1 MKNSRIKNGI
11 MRIVQGIIIG
21 AGAILPG
28 ISGGVLAVVFGIYRP
43 AMELLTHPRR
53 ALQRYWQMLLAVGIV
68 MLAYLNV
75 GFAVQGFDRAHF
87 PLQAVEDQRR
97 ADFGALQSVERGQ
110 ITAAG
115 VSPGP
120 GPQPFD
126 RPCLR
131 LRHVRTG

>member
-53 ALQRYWQMLLAVGIV
+53 ARHVPRHGRHRHGICPPRARVPSREPDRRQPQRP
-68 MLAYLNV
+68 
-75 GFAVQGFDRAHF
+75 R
-87 PLQAVEDQRR
+87 
-97 ADFGALQSVERGQ
+97 ERG
-110 ITAAG
+110 
-115 VSPGP
+115 
-120 GPQPFD
+120 
-126 RPCLR
+126 L
-131 LRHVRTG
+131 

>member
-53 ALQRYWQMLLAVGIV
+53 ALQRVINCFNLKYHHCNSCKWDWEIHPE
-68 MLAYLNV
+68 
-75 GFAVQGFDRAHF
+75 F
-87 PLQAVEDQRR
+87 
-97 ADFGALQSVERGQ
+97 
-110 ITAAG
+110 
-115 VSPGP
+115 
-120 GPQPFD
+120 
-126 RPCLR
+126 
-131 LRHVRTG
+131 

>member
-53 ALQRYWQMLLAVGIV
+53 ALQR
-68 MLAYLNV
+68 
-75 GFAVQGFDRAHF
+75 
-87 PLQAVEDQRR
+87 
-97 ADFGALQSVERGQ
+97 
-110 ITAAG
+110 
-115 VSPGP
+115 
-120 GPQPFD
+120 
-126 RPCLR
+126 
-131 LRHVRTG
+131 

>member
-53 ALQRYWQMLLAVGIV
+53 ALQRYWRMLLAVGIGWAIGFLGGGSV
-68 MLAYLNV
+68 ILALTSLSRSLQTILRINLD
-75 GFAVQGFDRAHF
+75 GTPMSTFDK
-87 PLQAVEDQRR
+87 
-97 ADFGALQSVERGQ
+97 
-110 ITAAG
+110 
-115 VSPGP
+115 
-120 GPQPFD
+120 
-126 RPCLR
+126 
-131 LRHVRTG
+131 

>member
-53 ALQRYWQMLLAVGIV
+53 ALQRYWQMLLAVGIGW
-68 MLAYLNV
+68 ASP
-75 GFAVQGFDRAHF
+75 RASSSGSSSARC
-87 PLQAVEDQRR
+87 PTSGTRR
-97 ADFGALQSVERGQ
+97 ARRGAA
-110 ITAAG
+110 T
-115 VSPGP
+115 
-120 GPQPFD
+120 
-126 RPCLR
+126 
-131 LRHVRTG
+131 VRTSR